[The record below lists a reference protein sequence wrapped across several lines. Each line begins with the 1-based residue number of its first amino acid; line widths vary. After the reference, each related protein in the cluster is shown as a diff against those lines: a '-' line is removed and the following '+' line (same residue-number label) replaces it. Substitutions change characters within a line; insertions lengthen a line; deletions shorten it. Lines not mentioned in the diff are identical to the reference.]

1 MRAIFRS
8 TLLAL
13 SLAAM
18 TVPIASS
25 GEATDP
31 FDGTWVLNVAKS
43 SWNPGPGPR
52 SQTRVVASNANGT
65 RLTVTGAR
73 ADGSAVNAG
82 ATYRFDGKD
91 NPYSGN
97 PDIDSIAMK
106 RVDAHTL
113 SGTTRLK
120 GKVVSELRY
129 TLSGDGRTLTMTVK
143 GTSASGSP
151 VDNTMVFDRK

>member
-1 MRAIFRS
+1 M
-8 TLLAL
+8 LLAI
-13 SLAAM
+13 SLAAVA
-18 TVPIASS
+18 VPIAYS
-25 GEATDP
+25 GEAADP

-43 SWNPGPGPR
+43 SWSPGPGPKT
-52 SQTRVVASNANGT
+52 QTRVVVSTADGT

-113 SGTTRLK
+113 SGITKLK
-120 GKVVSELRY
+120 GKVVSDLRY
-129 TLSGDGRTLTMTVK
+129 AISGDGRILTMTVK
-143 GTSASGSP
+143 GANADGTP
-151 VDNTMVFDRK
+151 VSNKMVFDRK